1 MATSMFPDPMQ
12 MWRDALTKLEKEA
25 NTWGE
30 SGIKSPEL
38 MRSLQQSMAISR
50 GVQQAF
56 EKLVEVC
63 LQRVNLP
70 SRKELLA
77 VADTLQRL
85 EEKVDRLLPAGDAGP
100 RPARTRQPPVAA
112 ANQLAPVPASASA
125 AKPEPASPAPK
136 PAPKAPARKRTA
148 RPAAKKAAARRAAK
162 R

>member
-77 VADTLQRL
+77 VAETLQRL

-112 ANQLAPVPASASA
+112 ANQLAPASA
-125 AKPEPASPAPK
+125 PEPA

-148 RPAAKKAAARRAAK
+148 RPAAKKAPARRAAK